1 MESKID
7 IKLGDNSINFTL
19 SNGEMIVEN
28 DNLSNIKI
36 YKIHN
41 IGTPKKMFTKLNV
54 TTFGFGE
61 YVFVY
66 RNEYKVIINFS
77 SENSFYYKLVK
88 IELSDEFLV
97 FG

>member
-7 IKLGDNSINFTL
+7 IKLGDNSITFTL

-41 IGTPKKMFTKLNV
+41 IGTSKKMFTKLNI
-54 TTFGFGE
+54 TTFEFGE

-77 SENSFYYKLVK
+77 SENSFYYKVVK
-88 IELSDEFLV
+88 IELSDDFLV